1 MHTCKKFA
9 LLVLVL
15 VMVITCMTGCFEF
28 SFPSMGDKNPVDTQ
42 PPLFSPEDQPG
53 SLTPSESQPAQS
65 VPSQPTETVP
75 LPTQPTQTIPPAETQ
90 PKPTETQPKP
100 TETQPK
106 PTETQPKPTQPAFKP
121 TGNVTGYG
129 VVLATTLN
137 VRSGPGTNYDVL
149 TTLPQYARVTLY
161 AKDGNWIQVDKGWV
175 SRDYIYTDG
184 SVGPDGSKMGTVNG
198 TDVNIRTG
206 PGTGYGIKTQVNT
219 GDRLEILFRAKFGGR
234 EWGCTA
240 KGWICMDYVD
250 LDS

>member
-9 LLVLVL
+9 LLTLALVL
-15 VMVITCMTGCFEF
+15 VCSCLTGCFEF
-28 SFPSMGDKNPVDTQ
+28 SFPSMGDRDPVAVQ
-42 PPLFSPEDQPG
+42 PPLFAPEDDQPAV
-53 SLTPSESQPAQS
+53 PQDSQPAQ
-65 VPSQPTETVP
+65 VPSVNPTETIP
-75 LPTQPTQTIPPAETQ
+75 LPTQPVETIPPVETE
-90 PKPTETQPKP
+90 PEPTETQPKP
-100 TETQPK
+100 TETEPE
-106 PTETQPKPTQPAFKP
+106 PTEPAFKP
-121 TGNVTGYG
+121 TGNVTGHG

-149 TTLPQYARVTLY
+149 TTLPQYSRVTFY
-161 AKDGNWIQVDKGWV
+161 DKDGNWIQVEQGWV
-175 SRDYIYTDG
+175 SRDYVYTDG

-198 TDVNIRTG
+198 TDVNLRTG
-206 PGTGYGIKTQVNT
+206 PGTGYGIKGQVNT